1 MERINDNDFVNVY
14 SDYDY
19 TIYMPSSNK
28 SDGGYKLEGKTDGEP
43 YYVEVLWKDVVKAN
57 QKSTMFKYQ
66 KIRFAEDIE
75 EQAYKQLRIDI
86 NRDKNS
92 YSRDD
97 IERII
102 KSPTDTDLKNILL
115 IDDKSVINEFLS
127 QLVYLKN
134 SNQYNISDKLELYIR
149 ARKEELDEGIRK
161 SELEVD
167 ETKNI
172 ETGVV
177 EADKEPTTKQ
187 TKSRKKAV
195 VD

>member
-1 MERINDNDFVNVY
+1 MERINDNDSINVY

-28 SDGGYKLEGKTDGEP
+28 LDGGYKLEGKSDGEP

-57 QKSTMFKYQ
+57 QKSTMFKHQ
-66 KIRFAEDIE
+66 KIRFAEEIE

-102 KSPTDTDLKNILL
+102 KNPTDTDLKNILL
-115 IDDKSVINEFLS
+115 IDDKNTINSFLS

-134 SNQYNISDKLELYIR
+134 SNRYNISDKLELYIR
-149 ARKEELDEGIRK
+149 ARKEEIDSGLRK
-161 SELEVD
+161 TELEVD

-177 EADKEPTTKQ
+177 AEVEETTK
-187 TKSRKKAV
+187 TKGRKKAESK
-195 VD
+195 